1 MKENGLDKLR
11 NFLKRESLSGMIIPS
26 NDPHFGEYIQDYYK
40 VISYLSGFTGEAG
53 TLVVTLEDA
62 ALWTDSRFFIQ
73 AEIQLEGSGVELKK
87 LKTPGCEPI
96 EDWLKERLTPGK
108 QVSVDSDLYS
118 LSAYRSLKKNL
129 QPLDL
134 VSVKDPF
141 SEIWQER
148 GVVRSEKI
156 RFLGTHT
163 TGENIHSKHSRV
175 VETLGLKGEFL
186 YLVSACDD
194 VAWLCNIRG
203 NDIDYN
209 PVPLSYAAISRE
221 NVYLF
226 VAEGSLHLKEK
237 NLLEAEGVSV
247 MKYNEFENF
256 IADFSPSAVRIA
268 YPDKLTI
275 SKYIAATSKGA
286 EFIPDTVRGGVVSS
300 LKAVKNPTEIEGF
313 RSAYILDGVAWV
325 RLLIWLQKRLLE
337 DSPLPTEADVSDK
350 LIELRSESEDYIGES
365 FAPIS
370 AWGPNAAM
378 PHYEKDENK
387 PVKLVK
393 RGFLLLDT
401 GGQYTFGTTDTTRT
415 LAMGEIS
422 EEQKTDYTLVL
433 KGMINLSSAKFP
445 SGTRGAQL
453 DFLAR
458 GEICKAAK
466 VYFHGTGHGI
476 GHALCVHEGP
486 QSIRMEE
493 NPVQLEPGM
502 VLSNEPA
509 VYVEGDYGIRIENTI
524 LCRNWKTTS
533 WGNFLDFETLTLVPI
548 EKTAIDKKLLG
559 AESALWL
566 NNYHKM
572 VREILSPLL
581 NEDERIWLA
590 DKTSDLD

>member
-1 MKENGLDKLR
+1 
-11 NFLKRESLSGMIIPS
+11 MIIPS

-40 VISYLSGFTGEAG
+40 VISYLTGFTGEAG
-53 TLVVTLEDA
+53 VLVVTLDDA

-87 LKTPGCEPI
+87 MKTPGCEPV
-96 EDWLKERLTPGK
+96 EEWLKLRLTPGK
-108 QVSVDSDLYS
+108 QVCVDSDLYS
-118 LSAYRSLKKNL
+118 VSAYRLLKKNL
-129 QPLDL
+129 MPLDL

-141 SEIWQER
+141 SEVWQER
-148 GVVRSEKI
+148 GVVRNEKI
-156 RFLGTHT
+156 RFLGVHT
-163 TGENIHSKHSRV
+163 TGENILSKHSRV
-175 VETLGLKGEFL
+175 VETLGYKGEFL

-203 NDIDYN
+203 NDVDYN
-209 PVPLSYAAISRE
+209 PVPLSFAAISGE
-221 NVYLF
+221 QIYLF
-226 VAEGSLHLKEK
+226 VADGTLHIKEK
-237 NLLEAEGVSV
+237 TLLEAEGVSV

-256 IADFSPSAVRIA
+256 IADFPASAVRIA
-268 YPDKLTI
+268 YPDKLTL

-313 RSAYILDGVAWV
+313 RRAYLLDGVAWV
-325 RLLIWLQKRLLE
+325 RLLIWLEKRLLE
-337 DSPLPTEADVSDK
+337 NSSLPTESDVSDK
-350 LIELRSESEDYIGES
+350 LIELRSESGDYIGES

-370 AWGPNAAM
+370 ACGGNAAM
-378 PHYEKDENK
+378 PHYETDKK
-387 PVKLVK
+387 RPVRLEK

-415 LAMGEIS
+415 LALGELT

-433 KGMINLSSAKFP
+433 RGMINLSSAKFP

-466 VYFHGTGHGI
+466 IYFHGTGHGI

-509 VYVEGDYGIRIENTI
+509 VYVEGDYGIRTENTI
-524 LCRNWKTTS
+524 LCRNWKTTP
-533 WGNFLDFETLTLVPI
+533 WGSFLDFETLTLVPI
-548 EKTAIDKKLLG
+548 DKTGIDKKLFG
-559 AESALWL
+559 SESALWL
-566 NNYHKM
+566 DNYHKM

-581 NEDERIWLA
+581 SEDERVWLA